1 MIDKS
6 LDTLKAAI
14 RKRRSVRTY
23 KKAPLSFEDKKKI
36 EAILNEAQTIKGPF
50 NHTIEVLDLIEQ
62 PSSSKEKIGTYG
74 FIKNAPAFIVGT
86 TKNNIE
92 HLIDFGYVFEWII
105 LKLTDLHL
113 GSVWLGGTFRRIQFE
128 ALLDNEDAFIP
139 AITPVGYPK
148 DKMSFREHALRGIIQ
163 AKSRKPLNEIIFEV
177 PSMKGFKRTKDPKL
191 AKIFDMVRFGPSAS
205 NNQPWRFYIEKNII
219 HIYLDYDESYNNKL
233 HYDIQYL
240 DIGVALSHLEIGL
253 KTHDYS
259 FKKLQSPLENMP
271 QNERYVISYKIKAH

>member
-23 KKAPLSFEDKKKI
+23 QKVKLKPEDKQFI
-36 EAILNEAQTIKGPF
+36 ESILSEAQTIKGPF

-74 FIKNAPAFIVGT
+74 FIKNAPAFIVGA

-105 LKLTDLHL
+105 LNLTDHNL

-128 ALLDNEDAFIP
+128 KFLDSKDAFIP

-148 DKMSFREHALRGIIQ
+148 EKMSFREQALRGVVQ
-163 AKSRKPLNEIIFEV
+163 AKSRKPLNEIVFEV
-177 PSMKGFKRTKDPKL
+177 PSMQGFKRTKDPKL

-205 NNQPWRFYIEKNII
+205 NNQPWRFYIDKNIV
-219 HIYLDYDESYNNKL
+219 HVYLAYDESYNNKL

-240 DIGVALSHLEIGL
+240 DIGASLCHLEIGL
-253 KTHDYS
+253 KTHDFT
-259 FKKLQSPLENMP
+259 FKTVHSPFKNAQ
-271 QNERYVISYKIKAH
+271 QNEYYIISYKIKAH